1 MMRGSAGRTQGMM
14 RRMVRTVEARCIGVV
29 DGGVD
34 GVDGVFDM
42 TLPESSGR
50 AMERDL
56 AAVLG

>member
-1 MMRGSAGRTQGMM
+1 
-14 RRMVRTVEARCIGVV
+14 MVRTVEARCIGVV